1 MKKYFELL
9 LEYKILL
16 YICSADVGLHLEMQ
30 SISILSIFILE
41 AGSSDASRS
50 HLITDGL

>member
-16 YICSADVGLHLEMQ
+16 YICSVDVGLHLEMQ
-30 SISILSIFILE
+30 SISILSIFKTNCKKVGCFSEVQFSQRL
-41 AGSSDASRS
+41 
-50 HLITDGL
+50 